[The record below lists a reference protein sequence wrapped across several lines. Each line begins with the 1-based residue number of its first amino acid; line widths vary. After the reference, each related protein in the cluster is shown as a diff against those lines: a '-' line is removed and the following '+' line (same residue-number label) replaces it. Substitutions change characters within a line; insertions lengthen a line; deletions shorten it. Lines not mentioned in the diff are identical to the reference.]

1 MKQREVAAVQLVGGS
16 SCLVTT
22 TPTQLI
28 SAAYQLICITAP
40 WIGVG
45 FVDGKTPKAE
55 CSPEDIVMP
64 MCRSPRTPDALL
76 QAGRPPANDNHPPAK
91 IGIGSPR
98 KTNRTVKAGWQAIL
112 ILCVATLLLL

>member
-1 MKQREVAAVQLVGGS
+1 MQLVGGS

-22 TPTQLI
+22 TPTQLT
-28 SAAYQLICITAP
+28 SAAYYLICITAP
-40 WIGVG
+40 WIGG
-45 FVDGKTPKAE
+45 GSLSKNPKAE

-76 QAGRPPANDNHPPAK
+76 QAGRPPANDNHPPAR
-91 IGIGSPR
+91 IGIGYSR